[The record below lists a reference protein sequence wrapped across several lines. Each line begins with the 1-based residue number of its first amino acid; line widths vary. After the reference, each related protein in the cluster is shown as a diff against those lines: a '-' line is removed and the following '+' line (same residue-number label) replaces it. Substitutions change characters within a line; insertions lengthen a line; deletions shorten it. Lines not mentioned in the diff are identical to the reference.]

1 MGVFLARATLLG
13 TILSM
18 FKDVVQLCSSLPR
31 LKLLKFFLF
40 QPESRATA
48 ATAANTLGLSKDVVA
63 RELRSLG
70 KFGILVSRK
79 QGKNIFWSANIA
91 HTFAAPLCDFLEM
104 TTRPDDSFITSS
116 FRGVSGITL
125 LVAAGLLAGEE
136 RGLLDILIVTRKP
149 NDPKIAASVR
159 AVERIAALPLR
170 YAVLE
175 RGQRLEA
182 RDRMLRDVLE
192 FKHRIIIDRR

>member
-1 MGVFLARATLLG
+1 
-13 TILSM
+13 M
-18 FKDVVQLCSSLPR
+18 FKDVVQLCSSMPR

-48 ATAANTLGLSKDVVA
+48 VAAANTLGIAKAVVG

-70 KFGILVSRK
+70 KYGILVSRK
-79 QGKNIFWSANIA
+79 QGKNIFWSANMA
-91 HTFAAPLCDFLEM
+91 HPYALPLSAFLEA
-104 TTRPDDSFITSS
+104 TTVPEDSLIASS
-116 FRGVSGITL
+116 FRGVNGITF

-136 RGLLDILIVTRKP
+136 RGLLDLLIVTRKP

-159 AVERIAALPLR
+159 AIERAAALPLR

-175 RGQRLEA
+175 RGEYAERLEA

-192 FKHRIIIDRR
+192 FKHRVIINRR